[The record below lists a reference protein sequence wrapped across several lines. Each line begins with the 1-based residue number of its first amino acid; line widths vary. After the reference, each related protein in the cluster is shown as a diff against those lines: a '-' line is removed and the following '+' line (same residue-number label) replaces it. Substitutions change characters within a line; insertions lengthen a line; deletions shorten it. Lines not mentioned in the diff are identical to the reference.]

1 MTPTR
6 RSRPSSG
13 GSRSRPDHRD
23 RPRPA
28 DRDRTRSADRDR
40 RTEQDRTRPA
50 ERDRSRNPRPSRTD
64 PSGRAGGHPR
74 PGTAAGR
81 RGGRPEHGQAAGR
94 ASGRA
99 AGTAG
104 ESRADRRTSRRQAAA
119 GASRQGPTR
128 ADRSDRTG
136 ARPSSPRTAED
147 RATRAA
153 RRVDQK
159 GRSGG
164 GRASG
169 DSRRSAAEAR
179 ASRGDSGRHAAEGR
193 ASGGAPEGRLG
204 GGRAVRAAPRGRKQH
219 RDPVPQ
225 PAEAGGDG
233 SDGREPL
240 RLNKALS
247 GAGLGSRRAV
257 EELVRAGRVSV
268 AGEVVQD
275 LGRRVDPMHDRVEV
289 DGSRVVLDERRRY
302 WLLNK
307 PAGVVSTAAD
317 PEGRPTVVGMVPEQP
332 RVFPV
337 GRLDR
342 DTEGLLLLTNDG
354 PLAYRLTHARYGI
367 EKRYLAEVERLPAD
381 APGRLRQG
389 VELDDGFARPVRVR
403 VVAGSGRRRMI
414 EVVLVEGRNR
424 EVRRLLEAVGAP
436 VRRLVRTAV
445 GPIRLTGLAPGE
457 YRPLRPEELRN
468 IYKAAG
474 L

>member
-1 MTPTR
+1 
-6 RSRPSSG
+6 
-13 GSRSRPDHRD
+13 
-23 RPRPA
+23 
-28 DRDRTRSADRDR
+28 
-40 RTEQDRTRPA
+40 
-50 ERDRSRNPRPSRTD
+50 
-64 PSGRAGGHPR
+64 
-74 PGTAAGR
+74 
-81 RGGRPEHGQAAGR
+81 
-94 ASGRA
+94 
-99 AGTAG
+99 
-104 ESRADRRTSRRQAAA
+104 
-119 GASRQGPTR
+119 
-128 ADRSDRTG
+128 
-136 ARPSSPRTAED
+136 
-147 RATRAA
+147 
-153 RRVDQK
+153 
-159 GRSGG
+159 
-164 GRASG
+164 
-169 DSRRSAAEAR
+169 
-179 ASRGDSGRHAAEGR
+179 
-193 ASGGAPEGRLG
+193 
-204 GGRAVRAAPRGRKQH
+204 
-219 RDPVPQ
+219 VPQ

-233 SDGREPL
+233 GDGREPL

-367 EKRYLAEVERLPAD
+367 EKRYLAEVERLPAH

>member
-1 MTPTR
+1 MRQSPE
-6 RSRPSSG
+6 
-13 GSRSRPDHRD
+13 
-23 RPRPA
+23 A
-28 DRDRTRSADRDR
+28 
-40 RTEQDRTRPA
+40 
-50 ERDRSRNPRPSRTD
+50 
-64 PSGRAGGHPR
+64 GRAGG
-74 PGTAAGR
+74 
-81 RGGRPEHGQAAGR
+81 E
-94 ASGRA
+94 
-99 AGTAG
+99 
-104 ESRADRRTSRRQAAA
+104 E
-119 GASRQGPTR
+119 
-128 ADRSDRTG
+128 
-136 ARPSSPRTAED
+136 
-147 RATRAA
+147 
-153 RRVDQK
+153 
-159 GRSGG
+159 
-164 GRASG
+164 
-169 DSRRSAAEAR
+169 
-179 ASRGDSGRHAAEGR
+179 
-193 ASGGAPEGRLG
+193 
-204 GGRAVRAAPRGRKQH
+204 
-219 RDPVPQ
+219 
-225 PAEAGGDG
+225 GDG
-233 SDGREPL
+233 GELL

-268 AGEVVQD
+268 AGVVVQD
-275 LGRRVDPMHDRVEV
+275 LGRRVDPAHDRVEV

-332 RVFPV
+332 RVFPA

-389 VELDDGFARPVRVR
+389 VELDDGFARPVRAR

-445 GPIRLTGLAPGE
+445 GPIRLAGLAPGE
-457 YRPLRPEELRN
+457 FRPLRPEELRN

>member
-1 MTPTR
+1 MTPAR
-6 RSRPSSG
+6 RSSG
-13 GSRSRPDHRD
+13 GDRSRWSGRD
-23 RPRPA
+23 RSRPA
-28 DRDRTRSADRDR
+28 DRDRTRSTDRDR
-40 RTEQDRTRPA
+40 RTE
-50 ERDRSRNPRPSRTD
+50 RDRSRPAEGDRSRSPRSSRTD
-64 PSGRAGGHPR
+64 PSGQAGGHPR

-81 RGGRPEHGQAAGR
+81 KRGRPEHEQAAGR

-99 AGTAG
+99 ARTAG
-104 ESRADRRTSRRQAAA
+104 EGRADRRTSRRQAAA
-119 GASRQGPTR
+119 GESRQGPTG
-128 ADRSDRTG
+128 ADRGDRTG

-147 RATRAA
+147 RSTRAS
-153 RRVDQK
+153 RRRADHK
-159 GRSGG
+159 GRS
-164 GRASG
+164 
-169 DSRRSAAEAR
+169 
-179 ASRGDSGRHAAEGR
+179 
-193 ASGGAPEGRLG
+193 G
-204 GGRAVRAAPRGRKQH
+204 GGRAVRAAPRGRKEH

-233 SDGREPL
+233 GGDGREPL

-275 LGRRVDPMHDRVEV
+275 LGRRVDPVHDRVEV

-457 YRPLRPEELRN
+457 FRPLRPEELRN

>member
-1 MTPTR
+1 M
-6 RSRPSSG
+6 
-13 GSRSRPDHRD
+13 
-23 RPRPA
+23 
-28 DRDRTRSADRDR
+28 
-40 RTEQDRTRPA
+40 
-50 ERDRSRNPRPSRTD
+50 
-64 PSGRAGGHPR
+64 
-74 PGTAAGR
+74 
-81 RGGRPEHGQAAGR
+81 GGR
-94 ASGRA
+94 
-99 AGTAG
+99 TA
-104 ESRADRRTSRRQAAA
+104 
-119 GASRQGPTR
+119 
-128 ADRSDRTG
+128 
-136 ARPSSPRTAED
+136 
-147 RATRAA
+147 
-153 RRVDQK
+153 V
-159 GRSGG
+159 
-164 GRASG
+164 
-169 DSRRSAAEAR
+169 
-179 ASRGDSGRHAAEGR
+179 AEG
-193 ASGGAPEGRLG
+193 
-204 GGRAVRAAPRGRKQH
+204 
-219 RDPVPQ
+219 
-225 PAEAGGDG
+225 PAGDG
-233 SDGREPL
+233 GEAV

-275 LGRRVDPMHDRVEV
+275 LGRRVDPVSDRVEV

-381 APGRLRQG
+381 APGRLRNG
-389 VELDDGFARPVRVR
+389 IELEDGFAKPTRVR

-414 EVVLVEGRNR
+414 EVMLVEGRNR
-424 EVRRLLEAVGAP
+424 EVRRLLDAVGAP

-457 YRPLRPEELRN
+457 FRPLRPEEIRN
-468 IYKAAG
+468 LYKAAG